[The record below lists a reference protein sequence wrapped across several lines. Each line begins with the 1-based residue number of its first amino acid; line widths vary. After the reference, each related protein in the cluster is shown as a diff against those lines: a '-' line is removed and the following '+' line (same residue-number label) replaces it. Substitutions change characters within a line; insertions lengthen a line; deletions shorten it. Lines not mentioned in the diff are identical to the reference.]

1 MVDRVKI
8 ERTGGDGVPIQ
19 MGEKM
24 VDD

>member
-8 ERTGGDGVPIQ
+8 ERTGGDGVLIQ